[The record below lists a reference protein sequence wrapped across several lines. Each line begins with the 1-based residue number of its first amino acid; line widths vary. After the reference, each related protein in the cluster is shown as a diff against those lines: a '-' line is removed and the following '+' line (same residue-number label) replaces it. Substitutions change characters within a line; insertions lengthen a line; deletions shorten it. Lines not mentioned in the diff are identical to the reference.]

1 MEAIK
6 KKLSALKDEKEA
18 AVERAEDAEREKK
31 EAEAKVE
38 AVNCL
43 ASHFVFLPH

>member
-18 AVERAEDAEREKK
+18 AVEKAEETDRVKK
-31 EAEAKVE
+31 LAEARAD
-38 AVNCL
+38 AVSIIYL
-43 ASHFVFLPH
+43 S